1 MQMNKPLII
10 AHRGDHTAG
19 QLENSLPAFASAI
32 QLGADGLEVDVQ
44 LHEGRLILKHN
55 IDAHMPPV
63 VDDFCIILSVGER
76 ESNYHGLLL
85 IELKGKQAQLY
96 RELQVAQADA
106 PVMLH
111 FSSQRT

>member
-10 AHRGDHTAG
+10 AHRGDHKAG

-76 ESNYHGLLL
+76 D
-85 IELKGKQAQLY
+85 QLP
-96 RELQVAQADA
+96 RFVID
-106 PVMLH
+106 
-111 FSSQRT
+111 